1 MPFNQNEFKRE
12 KIEFEKK
19 FLIGVLGIFTTV
31 SIYQEI
37 DEHSENSMDMLKIKL
52 ESKDEGQA
60 MEGLE
65 NQITRLNKIRIIN
78 SDHGALL
85 NKWGI

>member
-52 ESKDEGQA
+52 
-60 MEGLE
+60 
-65 NQITRLNKIRIIN
+65 
-78 SDHGALL
+78 
-85 NKWGI
+85 